1 MKEKWIIM
9 IRIPLLF
16 KEDKMLNERLSRMR
30 EKLWDSRPCITAE
43 RLVLATEAYQKFAG
57 DAVPLFRAKVVNYIM
72 EHMTTLIMEDEL
84 IVGTPTNKYRGA
96 NLHPEFQSSTQFYL
110 KELDDFPVRTKDP
123 YDISPEDKKLILEYL
138 PYWEGKAMQ
147 DIARPALPRHTVEC
161 MADDIITVG
170 LTNGVSG
177 ETTCDHEKLLT
188 VGLKGYME
196 ECQANI
202 DAMIPGCQL
211 DEEKI
216 NFWQACIIQSQ
227 GLITYAH
234 RMAEEAERQ
243 AAECTDEKRKQE
255 LLTIAENCRVVPE
268 NPPQTFQQALQ
279 MVWFAHVYFHIEVCT
294 PANGFG
300 RFDQYMWPYY
310 KKDVIDDKRITQEE
324 ALEMLECFY
333 LKACEVFEVRDHWYA
348 QSFAG
353 YPMWEIL
360 IVGGQTPDGRD
371 ATNELSYVCLEA
383 ANQLKTTQPVMAVR
397 VWEGTPEAL
406 IRKGCEMIQDGQA
419 NPGFFNDNAAMQMAL
434 GKGCTIE
441 EARDWTIVGC
451 IQPGPGGG
459 STDGSP
465 DAGYVNM
472 GKMVN
477 FVLHNGFD
485 IDTGKQMGL
494 ETGDPRKFKD
504 IEEFKDALKK
514 QILYHYE
521 MIREGYNIMQS
532 MHMTRFP
539 VIFAGMVTKGCV
551 ESGRSV
557 QHGGAKYTTAGLYIT
572 GAANMADSIAAID
585 TCVFR
590 DKDITMDELI
600 SALDKNFE
608 GEERMRQL
616 LINKPPKFGNDN
628 EYVDGIYR
636 EMMHFIAD
644 NVQQWDDARGGKY
657 SFNVHSQTVN
667 VSHGMACGATPDG
680 RLAGEPFCDN
690 ASPMMGRD
698 VSGPTATV
706 KSVAS
711 MGQEAFHDGA
721 LFNLRFDPKGVEGEK
736 GLASIEGVIKTYFK
750 HGGEPIQINVV
761 DNKTLKD
768 AQKHP
773 EKYKGLMVRVAGYM
787 AYFTELDKSAQ
798 DTIIYRTPHYE
809 RPE

>member
-1 MKEKWIIM
+1 
-9 IRIPLLF
+9 
-16 KEDKMLNERLSRMR
+16 MLTPRVAKMR
-30 EKLWDSRPCITAE
+30 EKVLSTRPSITAE
-43 RLVLATEAYQKFAG
+43 RLVLATEAYKKFAG
-57 DAVPLFRAKVVNYIM
+57 DAVPIFRAKVTNYVM
-72 EHMTTLIMEDEL
+72 ENMTTLILEDEL
-84 IVGTPTNKYRGA
+84 IVGTATNKFKGA
-96 NLHPEFQSSTQFYL
+96 SLFPEFQSSTKFYL
-110 KELDDFPVRTKDP
+110 EELDEFPVRTKDP
-123 YDISPEDKKLILEYL
+123 YDISPEDRKLILETL

-147 DIARPALPRHTVEC
+147 DIAKPALPPHTVEC
-161 MADDIITVG
+161 MNDDIITVG

-177 ETTCDHEKLLT
+177 ETMCDHEKLLT

-196 ECQANI
+196 ECQENI
-202 DAMIPGCQL
+202 NKTMPKCQL

-243 AAECTDEKRKQE
+243 AAECKNKKRKKE
-255 LLTIAENCRVVPE
+255 LLQIAENCRVVPE
-268 NPPQTFQQALQ
+268 NPPKTFQQALQ

-294 PANGFG
+294 TANGFG

-310 KKDVIDDKRITQEE
+310 KKDVIDEKNITEDE

-333 LKACEVFEVRDHWYA
+333 LKACEVFEVRDRWYA
-348 QSFAG
+348 TSFAG

-360 IVGGQTPDGRD
+360 VVGGQTPDGRD
-371 ATNELSYVCLEA
+371 ATNDLSYVCLEA

-397 VWEGTPEAL
+397 VWEETPEAL

-419 NPGFFNDNAAMQMAL
+419 NPGFFNDNAAMKMAL
-434 GKGCTIE
+434 GKGCSIE

-459 STDGSP
+459 ATDGSP

-472 GKMVN
+472 GKMIN
-477 FVLHNGFD
+477 FVLHNGVD
-485 IDTGKQMGL
+485 PDTGKKMGL
-494 ETGDPRKFKD
+494 ETGDPREFKN
-504 IEEFKDALKK
+504 IEELKDAVKK
-514 QILYHYE
+514 QILHHYR
-521 MIREGYNIMQS
+521 MVCDGYNIMQS
-532 MHMTRFP
+532 MHQTRYP
-539 VIFAGMVTKGCV
+539 VIFAGMLTKGCV

-572 GAANMADSIAAID
+572 GAANLADSIAAIQK
-585 TCVFR
+585 CVFE

-600 SALDKNFE
+600 NALDKNFE

-616 LINKPPKFGNDN
+616 LLNKPPKFGNDD

-636 EMMHFIAD
+636 EMMQFIAE
-644 NVQQWDDARGGKY
+644 NVQEWPDARGGKY

-667 VSHGMACGATPDG
+667 VSHGLVTGATPDG
-680 RLAGEPFCDN
+680 RLAGDPFCDN

-711 MGQEAFHDGA
+711 MGQENFHDGA
-721 LFNLRFDPKGVEGEK
+721 LFNLRFDPRGVAGEK
-736 GLASIEGVIKTYFK
+736 GLNSIEGVIKTYFK
-750 HGGEPIQINVV
+750 HGGEHIQINVV
-761 DNKTLKD
+761 DDETLKA
-768 AQKHP
+768 AQKNP
-773 EKYKGLMVRVAGYM
+773 EKYRGLMVRVAGYM

-798 DTIIYRTPHYE
+798 DTIIYRTTHFRE
-809 RPE
+809 SDMA